1 MHNVHIHLQL
11 MWLDKMK
18 GICQET
24 LRNIFLVSDSE
35 WCCTW
40 ATWSTWTLSAS
51 TAEKRADPID
61 TNSRKTPRPYQH
73 QLHKNTWTTISI
85 NSRKTH
91 GPLSAPTAEKH
102 MDHYQH
108 QLQKN
113 TWTLESTAKK
123 IHGPQ
128 QKNTWTLS
136 ASTAEKRMDPISTK
150 THGCYR
156 HQQHKNTWM
165 LST

>member
-40 ATWSTWTLSAS
+40 STWSTWTLSAS

-102 MDHYQH
+102 MDLSINSKKNTRTTVKINSRKTHGPYQH
-108 QLQKN
+108 Q
-113 TWTLESTAKK
+113 
-123 IHGPQ
+123 Q
-128 QKNTWTLS
+128 QKNTWTPS
-136 ASTAEKRMDPISTK
+136 AQKHMDAIGTNSTK
-150 THGCYR
+150 THGCY
-156 HQQHKNTWM
+156 QHKGQ
-165 LST
+165 